1 MSSTQAEA
9 PQTENCPLCDN
20 KPRLMPL
27 WLQENTETWIKCDI
41 CLVWCHTACL
51 KLPAEECERI
61 DEYHCPKCAISHGS
75 NKVRKSL
82 REHSRIN
89 YADLENGLTGN
100 PYKWKRV
107 LDSKLFVKHKF
118 PKIRGD
124 QLTLDWIRTFGLDE
138 PILIDNPDGLD
149 MKMPSKDITVSYI
162 AATVG
167 YDTPVDVIDVSTQQ
181 EQPSWNMYQWAN
193 YFDGPKRDQVLN
205 VISLEISG
213 TPLGD
218 SIVRPRIVRELDW
231 CDNVWPKEL
240 KAFEYPKVQLYCLM
254 SIKDS
259 FTDFHIDFGGTSV
272 FYHVIKGSKIF
283 YFVRPTPPNLKKYA
297 RWISSP
303 EQSMTFFADLVKD
316 CYEVCICAGNTMI
329 IPTGWIHA
337 VYTPEDA
344 IVIGGNFLHGY
355 NIGGQLAIYE
365 IEKRVDVPIKYRFP
379 YFEKICWYA
388 GKKYY
393 KILKENPDSLSQREE
408 KGLVELAIFLSKL
421 SSKLERNSKVSSEER
436 HTIKENIPTEVRD
449 PAKLSRRLSRRINK
463 HISRNN
469 EEADTQLDSTSRN
482 HYELHDVC
490 VNERSGSSPELSL
503 NTPTK
508 IRLKIV
514 SRKRNIDD
522 VNIEDSEDNK
532 GVNEMADNSINS
544 ANEHQVKRIHLT
556 SQTNDTEGLR
566 RGDKQ
571 DNSPLTPQSGSTISW
586 HEEDKYFEEL

>member
-9 PQTENCPLCDN
+9 PQAENCPLCDN
-20 KPRLMPL
+20 KPRFMPL
-27 WLQENTETWIKCDI
+27 WFQENTETWIKCDI
-41 CLVWCHTACL
+41 CLVWCHAACL
-51 KLPAEECERI
+51 KLPSEECERI
-61 DEYHCPKCAISHGS
+61 DEYHCPKCAISHGPS
-75 NKVRKSL
+75 TLRKSL

-107 LDSKLFVKHKF
+107 LDSKLFVKPKF
-118 PKIRGD
+118 PKVRGD
-124 QLTLDWIRTFGLDE
+124 QLTLDWVRTFGLDE

-167 YDTPVDVIDVSTQQ
+167 YDTPVDVI
-181 EQPSWNMYQWAN
+181 EQPSWNLYQWAN

-231 CDNVWPKEL
+231 CENVWPKEL

-283 YFVRPTPPNLKKYA
+283 YFVRPTPPNLKKYS

-316 CYEVCICAGNTMI
+316 CYEVRICA
-329 IPTGWIHA
+329 
-337 VYTPEDA
+337 
-344 IVIGGNFLHGY
+344 VIGGNFLHGY

-393 KILKENPDSLSQREE
+393 RILKENPDSLSQREE
-408 KGLVELAIFLSKL
+408 KGLVELALFLSKL

-436 HTIKENIPTEVRD
+436 HSIKENIPTEVRD

-463 HISRNN
+463 HITRNN
-469 EEADTQLDSTSRN
+469 EEIDAQLDSTN
-482 HYELHDVC
+482 NYELHEVYA
-490 VNERSGSSPELSL
+490 NERSGSSPEFRL

-514 SRKRNIDD
+514 SRKRNIEDI
-522 VNIEDSEDNK
+522 NIEDSEDNK
-532 GVNEMADNSINS
+532 GVNEMANNMTDSS
-544 ANEHQVKRIHLT
+544 NEHQAKRILLT
-556 SQTNDTEGLR
+556 SQTNDTEGLF
-566 RGDKQ
+566 GDKR
-571 DNSPLTPQSGSTISW
+571 DGSPLTPQSGSTISW
-586 HEEDKYFEEL
+586 HEEDKHLEKL